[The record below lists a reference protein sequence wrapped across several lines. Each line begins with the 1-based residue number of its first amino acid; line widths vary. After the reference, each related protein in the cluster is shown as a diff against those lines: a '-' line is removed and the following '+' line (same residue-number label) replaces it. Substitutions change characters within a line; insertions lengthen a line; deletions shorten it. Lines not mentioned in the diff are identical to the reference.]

1 MRKFFHLRRNSQGA
15 ATVEFALLGPIMITM
30 MMGVLQFGIAMWNYN
45 SLRGIASDVARYAVI
60 NYQSNNKLTNS
71 QLRDYTEA
79 VATQAPYGM
88 ALENLT
94 ITVTTAN
101 TQRVS
106 GATELTLTVNY
117 NVPTLLS
124 VAGVGTIPMSFS
136 RPIFL
141 LP

>member
-1 MRKFFHLRRNSQGA
+1 MKVFSQIRRNSDGA

-30 MMGVLQFGIAMWNYN
+30 MMAVLQFGMAMWSYN
-45 SLRGIASDVARYAVI
+45 SLRGVASDVARYAVI
-60 NYQSNNKLTNS
+60 NYQTNNKLTTS

-88 ALENLT
+88 MLENLT
-94 ITVTTAN
+94 ITVDQAT

-117 NVPTLLS
+117 NFPTLLS
-124 VAGVGTIPMSFS
+124 VVGVGSIPMSFS

>member
-1 MRKFFHLRRNSQGA
+1 MKRLFHLRRNSEGA

-30 MMGVLQFGIAMWNYN
+30 MMGVLQIGMAMWSYN

-60 NYQSNNKLTNS
+60 NYQSNNKLTTS

-88 ALENLT
+88 MLENLN
-94 ITVTTAN
+94 ITVVQAT

-106 GATELTLTVNY
+106 GATELTVTVNY
-117 NVPTLLS
+117 NFPTLLS
-124 VAGVGTIPMSFS
+124 IIGVGTIPMSFS